1 MDEEQ
6 EKQTVEE
13 PETQAPETKEEPAA
27 QEEPVEDKFNVQ
39 VINLLQ
45 ELCDTVKALKVE
57 EAQEEVEE
65 EAEDASQFDELL
77 DD

>member
-13 PETQAPETKEEPAA
+13 PETQAPETK
-27 QEEPVEDKFNVQ
+27 EEPVEDKFNVQ

-77 DD
+77 DE

>member
-13 PETQAPETKEEPAA
+13 PETQAPETKEEPVAEEAA
-27 QEEPVEDKFNVQ
+27 QDKFNVQ

-57 EAQEEVEE
+57 EAREEAPE
-65 EAEDASQFDELL
+65 EAEDASQFDVLL
-77 DD
+77 DE